1 MAHAPG
7 SLTSWAPL
15 CWPLRWPLR
24 WPWGWPWGWPAD
36 RRDVAATQLA
46 HKVPGGR
53 VSRHDVLG
61 RPTEQPRIEARRSRG
76 VGLPGIDP
84 TRDTGLISVALA
96 HYASSSLVLVV
107 SALALIGRGL
117 GPPSGRVLPLLPS
130 AERPQVQE
138 SPVASAFGFDDGF
151 PEPHLGA
158 HRAVAPAGAL
168 GQSELAFKAE
178 RAAVATAAIGLF
190 HSPPP
195 RCPSGMGASKN
206 GTIIDCSQSARSKTP
221 LPAGTKCVVP
231 GSTASWD
238 FGRPAK
244 SPITPPPSSPNS
256 STACSRRM
264 ASESP
269 TMSRVG
275 AAIPPMSSAGQEKG
289 SMSSRFILATSV
301 GKSSG
306 LGALLR

>member
-107 SALALIGRGL
+107 SALALIRRGL

-130 AERPQVQE
+130 AEPRQVQK
-138 SPVASAFGFDDGF
+138 SPVAPASALTMAFQNLILVHT
-151 PEPHLGA
+151 EQSHLL
-158 HRAVAPAGAL
+158 VP
-168 GQSELAFKAE
+168 
-178 RAAVATAAIGLF
+178 
-190 HSPPP
+190 
-195 RCPSGMGASKN
+195 
-206 GTIIDCSQSARSKTP
+206 SARSSSHSERIAP
-221 LPAGTKCVVP
+221 Q
-231 GSTASWD
+231 WQ
-238 FGRPAK
+238 RP
-244 SPITPPPSSPNS
+244 
-256 STACSRRM
+256 R
-264 ASESP
+264 
-269 TMSRVG
+269 
-275 AAIPPMSSAGQEKG
+275 
-289 SMSSRFILATSV
+289 
-301 GKSSG
+301 
-306 LGALLR
+306 